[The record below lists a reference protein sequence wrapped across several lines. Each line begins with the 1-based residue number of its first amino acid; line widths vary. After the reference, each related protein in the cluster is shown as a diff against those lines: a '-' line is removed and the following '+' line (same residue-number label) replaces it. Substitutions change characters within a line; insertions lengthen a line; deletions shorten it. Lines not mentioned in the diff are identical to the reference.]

1 MKERMHLRRKTGLC
15 FLRGLQLA
23 LLCLFLAGMLAS
35 CKGGNVADPDQ
46 QDGFQIYY
54 VNHDETGLVSEP
66 YTPKSNQDKV
76 NEMLQEMLAKLEIH
90 PERLAYEAP
99 ISGAVVLRHYFY
111 ENGLVTLNFDASYAS
126 LDRITEI
133 LDRAAIVRTLMQIP
147 GVDAVSFLVDGKPL
161 KDAAGA
167 VVGNMN
173 ADTFIYNAGKEINNY
188 DKGRILLYFTSQEG
202 NKLVPIYR
210 TVIYS
215 SNVSMEQVIAE
226 ELVKGPASDISRP
239 TINPDTKVLN
249 VTLQDGICYVDF
261 NEKFLS
267 EPYQV
272 KPDIVIYSIVNS
284 LAELTEV
291 NKVQISVNGSTADKF
306 MDSIPLSTLFE
317 RKLDM
322 E

>member
-1 MKERMHLRRKTGLC
+1 
-15 FLRGLQLA
+15 
-23 LLCLFLAGMLAS
+23 
-35 CKGGNVADPDQ
+35 
-46 QDGFQIYY
+46 
-54 VNHDETGLVSEP
+54 
-66 YTPKSNQDKV
+66 
-76 NEMLQEMLAKLEIH
+76 
-90 PERLAYEAP
+90 
-99 ISGAVVLRHYFY
+99 LRHYFY

-188 DKGRILLYFTSQEG
+188 DKGRILLYFTNQEG

>member
-1 MKERMHLRRKTGLC
+1 
-15 FLRGLQLA
+15 
-23 LLCLFLAGMLAS
+23 
-35 CKGGNVADPDQ
+35 
-46 QDGFQIYY
+46 
-54 VNHDETGLVSEP
+54 
-66 YTPKSNQDKV
+66 
-76 NEMLQEMLAKLEIH
+76 
-90 PERLAYEAP
+90 
-99 ISGAVVLRHYFY
+99 
-111 ENGLVTLNFDASYAS
+111 
-126 LDRITEI
+126 
-133 LDRAAIVRTLMQIP
+133 
-147 GVDAVSFLVDGKPL
+147 
-161 KDAAGA
+161 
-167 VVGNMN
+167 
-173 ADTFIYNAGKEINNY
+173 
-188 DKGRILLYFTSQEG
+188 
-202 NKLVPIYR
+202 
-210 TVIYS
+210 
-215 SNVSMEQVIAE
+215 MEQGIAE